1 MGATLTYNGA
11 GCTSFTLSGNPPNQ
25 TLTCVTSGGGG
36 GVPVCAPTASP
47 ASPVHGHNAV
57 ISANCTNSPTS
68 YVWTG
73 SGCVGSGATCT
84 VMVSKAG
91 ATRTFTVK
99 GSNAAGTGTAAQI
112 PVTWQ

>member
-36 GVPVCAPTASP
+36 VPICSPTASP
-47 ASPVHGHNAV
+47 ASPTHPNSTT

-73 SGCVGSGATCT
+73 QGCTAITNGACT
-84 VMVSKAG
+84 VSKNQAG
-91 ATRTFTVK
+91 ARTFTVK
-99 GSNAAGTGTAAQI
+99 ATNGAGTGTASTI
-112 PVTWQ
+112 TVTWK